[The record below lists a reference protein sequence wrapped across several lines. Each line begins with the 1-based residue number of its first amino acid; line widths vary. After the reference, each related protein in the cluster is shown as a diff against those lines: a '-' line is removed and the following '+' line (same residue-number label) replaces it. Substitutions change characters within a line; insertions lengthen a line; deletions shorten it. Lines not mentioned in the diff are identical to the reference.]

1 MTHYVVVV
9 CDELDPMEQN
19 FYFDDFRSALDFY
32 KEYLDSCYNY
42 PMACQASIFK
52 TFDLEKEV

>member
-19 FYFDDFRSALDFY
+19 FYFD
-32 KEYLDSCYNY
+32 SCYNY
-42 PMACQASIFK
+42 PMACHASIFK

>member
-19 FYFDDFRSALDFY
+19 FYFDDFKSAFD
-32 KEYLDSCYNY
+32 LDSCYNY
-42 PMACQASIFK
+42 PMACHASIFK

>member
-19 FYFDDFRSALDFY
+19 FYFDDFKSAFDFY
-32 KEYLDSCYNY
+32 NRYLDSCYNY
-42 PMACQASIFK
+42 PMACHASIFK
-52 TFDLEKEV
+52 TVDLEIEV

>member
-19 FYFDDFRSALDFY
+19 FYFDDFKSAFDFY
-32 KEYLDSCYNY
+32 NRYFPERTKRMSCVY
-42 PMACQASIFK
+42 F
-52 TFDLEKEV
+52 